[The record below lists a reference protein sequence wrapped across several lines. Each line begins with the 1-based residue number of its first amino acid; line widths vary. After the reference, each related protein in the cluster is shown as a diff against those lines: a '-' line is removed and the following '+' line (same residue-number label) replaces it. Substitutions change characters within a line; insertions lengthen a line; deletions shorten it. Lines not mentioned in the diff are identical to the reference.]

1 MLAIPFLRERDNKNS
16 QKINRSKYYDS
27 NRDTGRDKG
36 STATTSSCSWRV
48 DLLRLHGLNL
58 KATWDQRRFRVV
70 YSAAGI
76 YFHSFDGNN
85 WIIQSHR
92 AMLPQ
97 CFQFYNLLKQ
107 ENKSRRI
114 LQVFQSYSKHTSKFS
129 FMFFLETF
137 TEKSG
142 SRHHAAEVQR
152 IWPFCVNDSINSEP
166 RGTETPS
173 LARGWDFNFFAKD
186 LDWIELTV
194 SWI

>member
-1 MLAIPFLRERDNKNS
+1 MFMTCWPPVTTWTESQGHLRPKNIYS
-16 QKINRSKYYDS
+16 CLF
-27 NRDTGRDKG
+27 
-36 STATTSSCSWRV
+36 CSWHLFSLSIV
-48 DLLRLHGLNL
+48 FELILIKSIN
-58 KATWDQRRFRVV
+58 
-70 YSAAGI
+70 
-76 YFHSFDGNN
+76 GNN
-85 WIIQSHR
+85 WIIQSHP

-114 LQVFQSYSKHTSKFS
+114 LQVFQSYSKHASKFS

-152 IWPFCVNDSINSEP
+152 IWTFCVNDSINSEL

-173 LARGWDFNFFAKD
+173 LARG
-186 LDWIELTV
+186 
-194 SWI
+194 